1 MELLSAVALTCCL
14 LTGTPDVPTGVAENL
29 QLNNIYI
36 EFPQELKPYLTE
48 EQEDFLETIYS
59 MIDEE
64 VQEQVITILEECEEK
79 KIQEEE
85 RIAAEKEAA
94 RLAAEQERYEAAC
107 AEIGSKVWNAINST
121 GSPGLHLCAMW
132 CSMVYQNAG
141 YAYMN
146 GDACDMY
153 WNYCSSANRDDLR
166 NGMLVAVPSWNGGYM
181 SLTYGHVGIYMDGNV
196 WHNAGSIVCESL
208 DSWIATYGDLCEV
221 RWGYPVSV

>member
-48 EQEDFLETIYS
+48 EQEDFLETTYTT
-59 MIDEE
+59 MDEE
-64 VQEQVITILEECEEK
+64 IREQLTIILKECEEK

-85 RIAAEKEAA
+85 RLRAEEEAKRIAE
-94 RLAAEQERYEAAC
+94 EQARYENAC
-107 AEIGSKVWNAINST
+107 AEVGNRIASAIQST
-121 GSPGLHLCAMW
+121 PSPGLNWCAAW
-132 CSMVYQNAG
+132 VTNVYLNAG
-141 YAYMN
+141 YDRIN

>member
-1 MELLSAVALTCCL
+1 
-14 LTGTPDVPTGVAENL
+14 
-29 QLNNIYI
+29 
-36 EFPQELKPYLTE
+36 
-48 EQEDFLETIYS
+48 
-59 MIDEE
+59 
-64 VQEQVITILEECEEK
+64 
-79 KIQEEE
+79 
-85 RIAAEKEAA
+85 
-94 RLAAEQERYEAAC
+94 
-107 AEIGSKVWNAINST
+107 
-121 GSPGLHLCAMW
+121 MW

-196 WHNAGSIVCESL
+196 WHNAGSIVCEPL